1 MANTDS
7 MTGVRNKHAYM
18 ETEAQLNSWIREG
31 AVEKLAVIACDIN
44 GLKYV
49 NDTKGHAAGDQLIKL
64 MTLGLTEKEAE
75 EQIVNGFL
83 K

>member
-1 MANTDS
+1 MLSVSAKNLATNR
-7 MTGVRNKHAYM
+7 MQIIFLLVYM

-49 NDTKGHAAGDQLIKL
+49 NDTK
-64 MTLGLTEKEAE
+64 E
-75 EQIVNGFL
+75 L
-83 K
+83 KSMGAKTRE